1 MKKNDWLMIL
11 SAMFLVAVIT
21 VFSTIFIMNK
31 YFVPTI
37 KTVSI
42 MEVLNPGE
50 EDKSYS
56 DFVSGAI
63 SQEEYTRAVENKMQK
78 IQSALNYFTS
88 NKDVL
93 LVEESVV
100 KTDKNNYISITE
112 AVKQY
117 AK

>member
-11 SAMFLVAVIT
+11 SAMFLVAVVT

-31 YFVPTI
+31 YFIPTV

-42 MEVLNPGE
+42 MEVLNTG

-63 SQEEYTRAVENKMQK
+63 SQEEYTKAIENKMQK

-88 NKDVL
+88 SKDIL
-93 LVEESVV
+93 LIEESVV